1 MNGTVTIRSA
11 RPTQQSNQIVEG
23 ARPQAS
29 ELGRVSSSEAEA
41 RYEAK
46 REAAPALVVALL
58 VLVAL
63 AVVSLMEG
71 WELLD
76 RVPGWVWFLLAVP
89 ELILLIDLLL
99 ATRGAGPI
107 QTRRVALWLLRV
119 LVLGNLA
126 AVAILVAGLVTAS
139 TTKLGGGELL
149 LTAFALLVTNVI
161 VFGLWYWEVDDGG
174 PVVRARRP
182 RATPDFQFPQDENP
196 QLAPGWKPQAWDYI
210 YLSLTNSI
218 AFSPTDAMP
227 LTRHAKS
234 LMALESVISITV
246 VVLVTARAVNV
257 LGS

>member
-1 MNGTVTIRSA
+1 M
-11 RPTQQSNQIVEG
+11 
-23 ARPQAS
+23 
-29 ELGRVSSSEAEA
+29 SSSGDEA
-41 RYEAK
+41 RYETK

-63 AVVSLMEG
+63 AVVSLVEG

-76 RVPGWVWFLLAVP
+76 RVPGWVWLLLAVP
-89 ELILLIDLLL
+89 ELLLLLDLLL
-99 ATRGAGPI
+99 ATRGTGLV

-174 PVVRARRP
+174 PVARAQRP

-196 QLAPGWKPQAWDYI
+196 QLAPGWKPQVWDYI

-227 LTRHAKS
+227 LTRHAKL